1 MESME
6 STATIGLTSYFDIPS
21 PSGDQERPRLPG
33 LTDLL
38 IRLKEL
44 KIDSGYEYEIST
56 IDTAT
61 IVDGISRLCASS
73 EILSIALKN
82 LWRNHKY
89 NQEYI
94 AYLLGS
100 YSKEDFK
107 TIAKTF
113 AEPLNDESC
122 THERIANALKVIRST
137 VNQELSS
144 DELALF
150 LNVTPSFV
158 ENSIKKITSQTDQKE
173 TD

>member
-6 STATIGLTSYFDIPS
+6 STATNGLTAYFDIS
-21 PSGDQERPRLPG
+21 SSAGDQESPKVPG
-33 LTDLL
+33 LTDWL
-38 IRLKEL
+38 IRLTEL
-44 KIDSGYEYEIST
+44 KGNTGNYYQIAK

-61 IVDGISRLCASS
+61 IVNGISRLCANSQ
-73 EILSIALKN
+73 ILSIALKN

-94 AYLLGS
+94 SYLLGS

-113 AEPLNDESC
+113 AEPLNDASCDHES
-122 THERIANALKVIRST
+122 IANALRVICST
-137 VNQELSS
+137 LNQDVSS
-144 DELALF
+144 DEIALF
-150 LNVTPSFV
+150 LNVTPSCV
-158 ENSIKKITSQTDQKE
+158 ENSIKKIISQTDQEE